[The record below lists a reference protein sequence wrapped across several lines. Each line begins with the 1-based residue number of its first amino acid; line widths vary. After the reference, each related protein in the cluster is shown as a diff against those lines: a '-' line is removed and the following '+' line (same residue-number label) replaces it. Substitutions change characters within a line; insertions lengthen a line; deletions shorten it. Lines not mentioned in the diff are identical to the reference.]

1 MAPMIPIAALTDIA
15 PGRFR
20 LEGNI
25 DLAAVA
31 ALVRETSRLLP
42 MRPNGRRPWTAPV
55 ANHQVATV
63 ELDLGGIGQ
72 GSSAA
77 VALLLEWTDQVQRNG
92 GRLVFRN
99 WPAPLVRIAD
109 FSNVDGL
116 LGIHAEPPPPS
127 SS

>member
-1 MAPMIPIAALTDIA
+1 MAAALTDIA

-20 LEGNI
+20 LEGDI
-25 DLAAVA
+25 DLDAVA
-31 ALVRETSRLLP
+31 TLVRETGRLLP
-42 MRPNGRRPWTAPV
+42 VCPKGGRWPWSTPV
-55 ANHQVATV
+55 ASGPPATV

-77 VALLLEWTDQVQRNG
+77 VALLLEWTDQVERHG

-99 WPAPLVRIAD
+99 WPAALARIAD

-116 LGIHAEPPPPS
+116 LGIHAEPSPLS